1 MAPDRRQHA
10 ECRLLNSD
18 LYGGLDW
25 KEVLVLVKL
34 ANTELGKMS
43 KALDEVQYLP
53 DEVKEEVQDTEGGS
67 SKLNPDLVE
76 AVDYPGLTVGT

>member
-43 KALDEVQYLP
+43 KALDEVQAFAGRS
-53 DEVKEEVQDTEGGS
+53 QGGS
-67 SKLNPDLVE
+67 SGYRGREQQTQP
-76 AVDYPGLTVGT
+76 